1 MNAQFSVAGLA
12 AGKESNGNSKASSKM
27 TSPRSD
33 DPLIDMTTQ
42 TIIEGCLDDDTRL
55 MFPTKLETTENGKIK
70 RNSFACVCC
79 HSLKQ
84 KCVPSDANDIYRKPC
99 QRCLKHKKVCKFDL
113 AKRTRKRKHRSR
125 SSASLESPI
134 QNVSTKGEFP
144 ADFKESSLKNNA
156 SFPIA
161 FPPDPNT
168 KQVPNSRTVLPGLQQ
183 SLSDLW
189 STLSQP
195 PSERVRDTE
204 PTPSEDRIV
213 NKSTQAN
220 SENSVSTNISLLA
233 STDERTKNGGAPV
246 IYSSY
251 NSPIPMPSIPTSTNS
266 EASFKRR
273 PSVVGNKET
282 CNGKMKRKKNSYSK
296 HMTRSFR
303 KQLQSL
309 IISQK
314 GKIRDISMKL
324 DTWSKQWNDLVE
336 RSMFLP
342 TISDPVSVG
351 IISHEEATLRL
362 HLYKTKISYLS
373 KLPFIKVEE
382 KVSVDELR
390 KRKPILFSVIMSCV
404 SIVLAPKQTT
414 RGTIMK
420 LDSFVLNLITNQIF
434 KANNKSIE
442 IIESLS
448 TLCLWY
454 NFFEWSSKT
463 RYHIFNYIC
472 CCLTRDLGPTYV
484 NRSFGMFSD
493 EDPDRFKSP
502 LELYSSGSRLILLV
516 YVSALNIS
524 IFLRQSIQARW
535 SHVTEKACQDLIKEK
550 KESNQNDNDKSLL
563 DITDDPILV
572 QFAKMNHV
580 LENIHTHLHERDF
593 NEDEFDD
600 CDFTRNYISKL
611 IEKFHRQLKEIFIN
625 LDRNR
630 PRVIAF
636 YYSVEAYLYQYKLAV
651 FIGEK
656 SHALNEKIELPKEIT
671 EDFVKC
677 YQCCKC
683 ALEEFSKLE
692 PILITS
698 LPLFHTSR
706 IIYTVGMLLLK
717 LRYSVVAIPSFHDL
731 MPLTD
736 DAIALVIGVNNLLE
750 KTSELYPFNNSLYKF
765 RYVIALFCQTYANK
779 VINVADRYNAKRE
792 EQTQRQTVNETC
804 HDDKDV
810 RPTDTYETEPQNMEK
825 EQDPIVENN
834 IRQSVSTVPDEMLPV
849 YSRVRDDTAAVSL
862 SINSTS
868 YFNGSLRQ
876 PQESL
881 AGSTLLPPPFISN
894 TNISINTD
902 ISNIKPSPSSSV
914 DNLNDYLTDINSLA
928 WGVNSLNDEFWT
940 DLFMNDN

>member
-1 MNAQFSVAGLA
+1 MDTQIAITGVAV
-12 AGKESNGNSKASSKM
+12 GKEINNDNSKTDQKVSLPKADV
-27 TSPRSD
+27 PC
-33 DPLIDMTTQ
+33 IDKATQ
-42 TIIEGCLDDDTRL
+42 TIIEGCSKDDPRL
-55 MFPTKLETTENGKIK
+55 SYPTKLETTEKGKTK

-84 KCVPSDANDIYRKPC
+84 KCEPSDVNDIYRKPC
-99 QRCLKHKKVCKFDL
+99 RRCLKHKKLCKFDL
-113 AKRTRKRKHRSR
+113 SKRTRKRKPRSR
-125 SSASLESPI
+125 SPTSFESPMV
-134 QNVSTKGEFP
+134 NVSTKSKGPTDSE
-144 ADFKESSLKNNA
+144 ESSLKDGTSYLA
-156 SFPIA
+156 SFPS
-161 FPPDPNT
+161 DPNA
-168 KQVPNSRTVLPGLQQ
+168 KQFPNSRTVLPGLQQ
-183 SLSDLW
+183 SLSDFW

-195 PSERVRDTE
+195 PSYGAREAETTSTGEITTNNHTKSNGSV
-204 PTPSEDRIV
+204 PTNPAVLASNDEH
-213 NKSTQAN
+213 
-220 SENSVSTNISLLA
+220 TNIS
-233 STDERTKNGGAPV
+233 DAPV
-246 IYSSY
+246 IYSTY
-251 NSPIPMPSIPTSTNS
+251 NSPVPISSAPTSINS
-266 EASFKRR
+266 EALFKHR
-273 PSVVGNKET
+273 PKIVGDEET
-282 CNGKMKRKKNSYSK
+282 QNVKVKRQKKSYSR

-336 RSMFLP
+336 KSMFLP
-342 TISDPVSVG
+342 TIADPVSVG

-362 HLYKTKISYLS
+362 HLYKTEISYLS

-382 KVSVDELR
+382 NVSVDELR
-390 KRKPILFSVIMSCV
+390 KKKPILFSVIMSCV
-404 SIVLAPKQTT
+404 SIVLTPKQTT

-493 EDPDRFKSP
+493 EDPKRFKSP
-502 LELYSSGSRLILLV
+502 LELYSSGASLTLLV
-516 YVSALNIS
+516 YISALNIS

-535 SHVTEKACQDLIKEK
+535 SHVTEKACEDLVKETK
-550 KESNQNDNDKSLL
+550 KSRHYDNDKLLL
-563 DITDDPILV
+563 DSADDPILV

-580 LENIHTHLHERDF
+580 LENIHTHLHERDL
-593 NEDEFDD
+593 NDDEFDD
-600 CDFTRNYISKL
+600 PIFTKKYLNKL
-611 IEKFHRQLKEIFIN
+611 MEKYHKQLQEIFTK

-651 FIGEK
+651 FIGEM
-656 SHALNEKIELPKEIT
+656 SHTINEKVELPREIMD
-671 EDFVKC
+671 DFVKC
-677 YQCCKC
+677 YHCCKS

-779 VINVADRYNAKRE
+779 VIDVADRYNAERE
-792 EQTQRQTVNETC
+792 KLKEKQVIDEVSNG
-804 HDDKDV
+804 HDG
-810 RPTDTYETEPQNMEK
+810 TEPINAYITESQKMPTE
-825 EQDPIVENN
+825 EDPIIDNN
-834 IRQSVSTVPDEMLPV
+834 TNQNITAVPDEMLPV
-849 YSRVRDDTAAVSL
+849 YSRVRDDTAAMNL
-862 SINSTS
+862 NINSTS
-868 YFNGSLRQ
+868 YMNKSPHEHR
-876 PQESL
+876 ESMT
-881 AGSTLLPPPFISN
+881 GTTLLPPPFISN
-894 TNISINTD
+894 DVTNSADST
-902 ISNIKPSPSSSV
+902 NIKPSPSSSV

-940 DLFMNDN
+940 DLFMNDI

>member
-1 MNAQFSVAGLA
+1 MDTQIAITGVVV
-12 AGKESNGNSKASSKM
+12 GKEINNDNSKTDQKVSLPKADV
-27 TSPRSD
+27 PC
-33 DPLIDMTTQ
+33 IDKATQ
-42 TIIEGCLDDDTRL
+42 TIIEGCSKDDPRL
-55 MFPTKLETTENGKIK
+55 SYPTKLETTEKGKTK

-84 KCVPSDANDIYRKPC
+84 KCEPSDVNDIYRKPC
-99 QRCLKHKKVCKFDL
+99 RRCLKHKKLCKFDL
-113 AKRTRKRKHRSR
+113 SKRTRKRKPRSR
-125 SSASLESPI
+125 SPTSFESPMV
-134 QNVSTKGEFP
+134 NVSTKSKGPTDSE
-144 ADFKESSLKNNA
+144 ESSLKDGTSYLA
-156 SFPIA
+156 SFPS
-161 FPPDPNT
+161 DPNA
-168 KQVPNSRTVLPGLQQ
+168 KQFPNSRTVLPGLQQ

-195 PSERVRDTE
+195 PSYGAREAETTSTGEITTNNHTKSNGSV
-204 PTPSEDRIV
+204 PTNPAVLASNDEH
-213 NKSTQAN
+213 
-220 SENSVSTNISLLA
+220 TNIS
-233 STDERTKNGGAPV
+233 DAPV
-246 IYSSY
+246 IYSTY
-251 NSPIPMPSIPTSTNS
+251 NSPVPISSAPTSINS
-266 EASFKRR
+266 EALSKHRPKIVGDEETQNVKVKRQ
-273 PSVVGNKET
+273 
-282 CNGKMKRKKNSYSK
+282 KKSYSR

-336 RSMFLP
+336 KSMFLP
-342 TISDPVSVG
+342 TIADPVSVG

-362 HLYKTKISYLS
+362 HLYKTEISYLS

-382 KVSVDELR
+382 NVSVDELR
-390 KRKPILFSVIMSCV
+390 KKKPILFSVIMSCV
-404 SIVLAPKQTT
+404 SIVLTPKQTT

-493 EDPDRFKSP
+493 EDPKRFKSP
-502 LELYSSGSRLILLV
+502 LELYSNGASLTLLV
-516 YVSALNIS
+516 YISALNIS

-535 SHVTEKACQDLIKEK
+535 SHVTEKACEDLVKETK
-550 KESNQNDNDKSLL
+550 KSRHYDNDKLLL
-563 DITDDPILV
+563 DSADDPILV
-572 QFAKMNHV
+572 QFTKMNHV
-580 LENIHTHLHERDF
+580 LENIHTHLHERDL
-593 NEDEFDD
+593 NDDEFDD
-600 CDFTRNYISKL
+600 PIFTKKYLNKL
-611 IEKFHRQLKEIFIN
+611 MEKYHKQLQEIFTK

-651 FIGEK
+651 FIGEM
-656 SHALNEKIELPKEIT
+656 SHTINEKVELPREIMD
-671 EDFVKC
+671 DFVKC
-677 YQCCKC
+677 YHCCKS

-779 VINVADRYNAKRE
+779 VIDVADRYNAERE
-792 EQTQRQTVNETC
+792 KLKEKQVIDEVSNG
-804 HDDKDV
+804 HDGTKPINAYV
-810 RPTDTYETEPQNMEK
+810 TESQKMPTEE
-825 EQDPIVENN
+825 DPIIDNN
-834 IRQSVSTVPDEMLPV
+834 TNQNITAVPDEMLPV
-849 YSRVRDDTAAVSL
+849 YSRVRDDTAAMNL
-862 SINSTS
+862 NINSTS
-868 YFNGSLRQ
+868 YMN
-876 PQESL
+876 ESPHEHRESMT
-881 AGSTLLPPPFISN
+881 GTTLLPPPFISN
-894 TNISINTD
+894 GVTNSADST
-902 ISNIKPSPSSSV
+902 NIKPSPSSSV

-940 DLFMNDN
+940 DLFMNDI

>member
-1 MNAQFSVAGLA
+1 MNIQFAA
-12 AGKESNGNSKASSKM
+12 AGGTIGKEVNGSSKADEEMSLPKADE
-27 TSPRSD
+27 PY
-33 DPLIDMTTQ
+33 IDKATQ
-42 TIIEGCLDDDTRL
+42 TIIEGCYEDDPRFTY
-55 MFPTKLETTENGKIK
+55 PTKLETTENGKIK

-84 KCVPSDANDIYRKPC
+84 KCEPSDTNDIYRKPC
-99 QRCLKHKKVCKFDL
+99 QRCLKHKKLCKFDL
-113 AKRTRKRKHRSR
+113 SKRTRKRKPRSR
-125 SSASLESPI
+125 SPTSFESPMVNI
-134 QNVSTKGEFP
+134 STKSKFP
-144 ADFKESSLKNNA
+144 TDSEESSLKDTT
-156 SFPIA
+156 SYLTS
-161 FPPDPNT
+161 FPPDSNS
-168 KQVPNSRTVLPGLQQ
+168 KQILNARTVLPGLQQ

-189 STLSQP
+189 STISQP
-195 PSERVRDTE
+195 PSDRVKDAETTSNGDVITNDLAKSGKII
-204 PTPSEDRIV
+204 PTNP
-213 NKSTQAN
+213 ALLG
-220 SENSVSTNISLLA
+220 STNEH
-233 STDERTKNGGAPV
+233 TNNGSAPI
-246 IYSSY
+246 IYSSH
-251 NSPIPMPSIPTSTNS
+251 NSPIPIASVLTKVHGKVPLRP
-266 EASFKRR
+266 EANAMGEKEIHNGRVKRQ
-273 PSVVGNKET
+273 
-282 CNGKMKRKKNSYSK
+282 KKSYSR

-309 IISQK
+309 IVSQK

-342 TISDPVSVG
+342 TIADPVSVG

-362 HLYKTKISYLS
+362 HLYKTEISYLS
-373 KLPFIKVEE
+373 KLPFIRVEE
-382 KVSVDELR
+382 NVSVDELR

-404 SIVLAPKQTT
+404 SIVLMPKQTT

-493 EDPDRFKSP
+493 EDPNRFKSP
-502 LELYSSGSRLILLV
+502 LELYSNGASLTLLV
-516 YVSALNIS
+516 YISALNIS

-535 SHVTEKACQDLIKEK
+535 NHVTEKACQDLIKETR
-550 KESNQNDNDKSLL
+550 ESREDKILF
-563 DITDDPILV
+563 DAADDPILV

-580 LENIHTHLHERDF
+580 LENIHTHLHERDL
-593 NEDEFDD
+593 NDDEFDD
-600 CDFTRNYISKL
+600 PVFTKNYLNKL
-611 IEKFHRQLKEIFIN
+611 MEKYHKQLQQIFTK

-651 FIGEK
+651 FIGEM
-656 SHALNEKIELPKEIT
+656 SHSINEKVELPKEIL

-677 YQCCKC
+677 YHCCKY

-736 DAIALVIGVNNLLE
+736 DAIALVIRVNNLLE

-779 VINVADRYNAKRE
+779 VIDVADRYNADRE
-792 EQTQRQTVNETC
+792 RQKQKEIIKEVSNDDETT
-804 HDDKDV
+804 KQMNA
-810 RPTDTYETEPQNMEK
+810 YEIELQKLPK
-825 EQDPIVENN
+825 GPITENN
-834 IRQSVSTVPDEMLPV
+834 ASQSIPAVPDEMLPV
-849 YSRVRDDTAAVSL
+849 YSKVHDNNAAVDL
-862 SINSTS
+862 NINSTS
-868 YFNGSLRQ
+868 YMNES
-876 PQESL
+876 PQEHRESL
-881 AGSTLLPPPFISN
+881 TGSIPLHPPFISN
-894 TNISINTD
+894 SKVTNSTD
-902 ISNIKPSPSSSV
+902 STNMKPSPSSSV

-940 DLFMNDN
+940 DLFMNDI

>member
-1 MNAQFSVAGLA
+1 MDTQIGITGA
-12 AGKESNGNSKASSKM
+12 AIEKEINGISEADKNIASPKA
-27 TSPRSD
+27 D
-33 DPLIDMTTQ
+33 DPYVDKATQ
-42 TIIEGCLDDDTRL
+42 TIIEGCSEDDPRL
-55 MFPTKLETTENGKIK
+55 SYPTKLETTEKGKIK

-84 KCVPSDANDIYRKPC
+84 KCEPSDANDIYRKPC
-99 QRCLKHKKVCKFDL
+99 RRCLKHRKLCKFDL
-113 AKRTRKRKHRSR
+113 SKRTRKRKPRSR
-125 SSASLESPI
+125 SPTSFDSPLV
-134 QNVSTKGEFP
+134 NVSIKCKVPTDSE
-144 ADFKESSLKNNA
+144 ESSLKDGTSYLTTLPSDLNN
-156 SFPIA
+156 
-161 FPPDPNT
+161 
-168 KQVPNSRTVLPGLQQ
+168 KQISSSRTVLPGLQQ

-189 STLSQP
+189 STISQP
-195 PSERVRDTE
+195 PSSRGKDAESISHEDTMTNE
-204 PTPSEDRIV
+204 PTKP
-213 NKSTQAN
+213 N
-220 SENSVSTNISLLA
+220 SAMPRNSKLLA
-233 STDERTKNGGAPV
+233 SSNDCTNGSDTPA

-251 NSPIPMPSIPTSTNS
+251 NSPIPILSNHTNIKS
-266 EASFKRR
+266 ATLFKSR
-273 PSVVGNKET
+273 PKIVGDEET
-282 CNGKMKRKKNSYSK
+282 HNLKVKRQKKSYSR

-324 DTWSKQWNDLVE
+324 DAWSKQWNDLVE

-342 TISDPVSVG
+342 TIADPVSVG

-362 HLYKTKISYLS
+362 HLYKTEISYLS

-382 KVSVDELR
+382 DVSVDELR
-390 KRKPILFSVIMSCV
+390 KKKPILFSVIMSCV
-404 SIVLAPKQTT
+404 SIVLTPKQTT

-493 EDPDRFKSP
+493 EDPNRFKSP
-502 LELYSSGSRLILLV
+502 LELYSNGASLTLLV
-516 YVSALNIS
+516 YISALNIS

-535 SHVTEKACQDLIKEK
+535 SHVTEKACLDLTKETR
-550 KESNQNDNDKSLL
+550 ESRQYDSDKLL
-563 DITDDPILV
+563 YNSADDPILV

-580 LENIHTHLHERDF
+580 LENIHTHLHERDL
-593 NEDEFDD
+593 NDDEFDD
-600 CDFTRNYISKL
+600 PIFTKNYLNKL
-611 IEKFHRQLKEIFIN
+611 MEKYHKQLQEIFTK

-651 FIGEK
+651 FIGEI
-656 SHALNEKIELPKEIT
+656 SQTLNEKVELPKEIL

-677 YQCCKC
+677 YRCCKF

-736 DAIALVIGVNNLLE
+736 DAIALVIRVNNLLE

-779 VINVADRYNAKRE
+779 VIDVADRYNSERE
-792 EQTQRQTVNETC
+792 KQRERQTINEMC
-804 HDDKDV
+804 SNNEGPRSV
-810 RPTDTYETEPQNMEK
+810 SAYETELHKMPK
-825 EQDPIVENN
+825 EDDPIIENN
-834 IRQSVSTVPDEMLPV
+834 TNQSIPTIPDETLPM
-849 YSRVRDDTAAVSL
+849 YARVRDDTAAIDL
-862 SINSTS
+862 NINGTS
-868 YFNGSLRQ
+868 YINGS
-876 PQESL
+876 PHENQEGL
-881 AGSTLLPPPFISN
+881 AGSTLLPPPFIAN
-894 TNISINTD
+894 GNMTNSTD
-902 ISNIKPSPSSSV
+902 STNMKPSPSSSV

-940 DLFMNDN
+940 DLFMNDI

>member
-1 MNAQFSVAGLA
+1 MDTQFSVAGPTI
-12 AGKESNGNSKASSKM
+12 GGEIYGGSKTDKETASPKA
-27 TSPRSD
+27 D
-33 DPLIDMTTQ
+33 DPFIDKATQ
-42 TIIEGCLDDDTRL
+42 TIIKGCSEDDPRL
-55 MFPTKLETTENGKIK
+55 SYPTKLETTENGRNK

-84 KCVPSDANDIYRKPC
+84 KCEPSDTNDIYRKPC
-99 QRCLKHKKVCKFDL
+99 QRCLKHKKLCKFDL
-113 AKRTRKRKHRSR
+113 SKRTRKRKPRSR
-125 SSASLESPI
+125 SPTALESPI
-134 QNVSTKGEFP
+134 VSVSTKSKP
-144 ADFKESSLKNNA
+144 PTDSDESSLKENTSYTT
-156 SFPIA
+156 SFPSE
-161 FPPDPNT
+161 PNT
-168 KQVPNSRTVLPGLQQ
+168 KQVSNSRTVLPGLQQ

-189 STLSQP
+189 SALSQP
-195 PSERVRDTE
+195 SSGRVRGAGTTPNSDIITKGPSEHNGRNTI
-204 PTPSEDRIV
+204 PTSPSTNEL
-213 NKSTQAN
+213 AN
-220 SENSVSTNISLLA
+220 S
-233 STDERTKNGGAPV
+233 NGDAPIV
-246 IYSSY
+246 YSIY
-251 NSPIPMPSIPTSTNS
+251 NSPIQIPSGPTSINS
-266 EASFKRR
+266 EATFKPR
-273 PSVVGNKET
+273 PNVLGDERIHNSNV
-282 CNGKMKRKKNSYSK
+282 KRQKKSYSK

-342 TISDPVSVG
+342 TIADPVSVG

-362 HLYKTKISYLS
+362 HLYKTEISYLS

-382 KVSVDELR
+382 NVSVDELR
-390 KRKPILFSVIMSCV
+390 KKKPILFSVIMSCV
-404 SIVLAPKQTT
+404 SIVLTPKQTT

-493 EDPDRFKSP
+493 EDPNKFKSP
-502 LELYSSGSRLILLV
+502 LELYSNGASLTLLV

-535 SHVTEKACQDLIKEK
+535 SHVTEKACQDLIRETREPKQYNNEK
-550 KESNQNDNDKSLL
+550 VLL
-563 DITDDPILV
+563 DSNDDPILV

-580 LENIHTHLHERDF
+580 LENIHTHLHERDLSD
-593 NEDEFDD
+593 DEFDD
-600 CDFTRNYISKL
+600 PDFTRNYLDKL
-611 IEKFHRQLKEIFIN
+611 MEKYHKQLQEIFKK

-651 FIGEK
+651 FIGEM
-656 SHALNEKIELPKEIT
+656 SHTADEKAELPKEII

-677 YQCCKC
+677 YRCCKF

-692 PILITS
+692 PILISS

-717 LRYSVVAIPSFHDL
+717 LRYSVVAIPLFHDL

-736 DAIALVIGVNNLLE
+736 DAIALVIRVNNLLE

-765 RYVIALFCQTYANK
+765 RYVIALFCQTYAKK
-779 VINVADRYNAKRE
+779 VIDVADRYNAEGEKRK
-792 EQTQRQTVNETC
+792 QRRVVNELS
-804 HDDKDV
+804 DDDENTNPLKL
-810 RPTDTYETEPQNMEK
+810 YKTEIRKAPK
-825 EQDPIVENN
+825 EQDRIIERNPNEDI
-834 IRQSVSTVPDEMLPV
+834 SAVPDEAMPV
-849 YSRVRDDTAAVSL
+849 YSRVCDDTAAMNL
-862 SINSTS
+862 GINSTS
-868 YFNGSLRQ
+868 YLNGSQ
-876 PQESL
+876 HEHQESL
-881 AGSTLLPPPFISN
+881 LGSNLIPPPFISN
-894 TNISINTD
+894 
-902 ISNIKPSPSSSV
+902 SNITKSTDSANMKPSPSSSV

-940 DLFMNDN
+940 DLFKNDI

>member
-1 MNAQFSVAGLA
+1 MDTQIAITGTAI
-12 AGKESNGNSKASSKM
+12 GKEINNSSSKTDNKIASSDADV
-27 TSPRSD
+27 PY
-33 DPLIDMTTQ
+33 IDKVTQ
-42 TIIEGCLDDDTRL
+42 TIIEGCSEDDPRL
-55 MFPTKLETTENGKIK
+55 SYPTKLETTEKGKTK

-84 KCVPSDANDIYRKPC
+84 KCEPSDANDIYRKPC
-99 QRCLKHKKVCKFDL
+99 RRCLKHKKLCKFDL
-113 AKRTRKRKHRSR
+113 SKRTRKRKPRSR
-125 SSASLESPI
+125 SPTSFESPMV
-134 QNVSTKGEFP
+134 NVSTKSKVPTDSE
-144 ADFKESSLKNNA
+144 ESSLKDGT
-156 SFPIA
+156 SYLTTFPSDA
-161 FPPDPNT
+161 NT

-195 PSERVRDTE
+195 PSYGVRVPETTSKGDITTNDSTKSNGGM
-204 PTPSEDRIV
+204 PTNPTI
-213 NKSTQAN
+213 
-220 SENSVSTNISLLA
+220 LA
-233 STDERTKNGGAPV
+233 SNNERTNVGDAPV
-246 IYSSY
+246 IYSTY
-251 NSPIPMPSIPTSTNS
+251 NSPIPISSVPTSINS
-266 EASFKRR
+266 EALFKPR
-273 PSVVGNKET
+273 PNIVGDEET
-282 CNGKMKRKKNSYSK
+282 HNVKVKRQKKSYSR

-342 TISDPVSVG
+342 TIADPVSVG

-362 HLYKTKISYLS
+362 HLYKTEISYLS
-373 KLPFIKVEE
+373 KLPFIRVEE
-382 KVSVDELR
+382 NVNVDELR
-390 KRKPILFSVIMSCV
+390 KKKPILFSVIMSCV
-404 SIVLAPKQTT
+404 SIVLTPKQTT

-493 EDPDRFKSP
+493 EDPNRFKSP
-502 LELYSSGSRLILLV
+502 LELYSNGASLTLLV
-516 YVSALNIS
+516 YISALNIS

-535 SHVTEKACQDLIKEK
+535 SHVTEKACQDLIKET
-550 KESNQNDNDKSLL
+550 KESQDYENDKLL
-563 DITDDPILV
+563 FDSSNDPILV

-580 LENIHTHLHERDF
+580 LENIHTHLHERDL
-593 NEDEFDD
+593 NDDEFDD
-600 CDFTRNYISKL
+600 PIFTKKYLNKL
-611 IEKFHRQLKEIFIN
+611 MEKYHKQLQEIFTK

-651 FIGEK
+651 FIGEM
-656 SHALNEKIELPKEIT
+656 SHTVNERVELPKEIMD
-671 EDFVKC
+671 DFVKC
-677 YQCCKC
+677 YRCCKS

-736 DAIALVIGVNNLLE
+736 DAIALVIRVNNLLE

-779 VINVADRYNAKRE
+779 VIDVADRYNAEREKRKEKQIIKEVSNDHESTKAMNASETE
-792 EQTQRQTVNETC
+792 EQKMPKEENLLIDNNTNQSITTV
-804 HDDKDV
+804 
-810 RPTDTYETEPQNMEK
+810 Q
-825 EQDPIVENN
+825 
-834 IRQSVSTVPDEMLPV
+834 DEMLPV
-849 YSRVRDDTAAVSL
+849 YSRVREDTAAMNL
-862 SINSTS
+862 NINSTS
-868 YFNGSLRQ
+868 YMNGSPHEQR
-876 PQESL
+876 EGL
-881 AGSTLLPPPFISN
+881 ARSTLLPPPFISN
-894 TNISINTD
+894 GMPNSTDSTNM
-902 ISNIKPSPSSSV
+902 KPSPSSSV

-940 DLFMNDN
+940 DLFMNDI